1 MLTTIILLSFIAA
14 AFWREA
20 IKLAVAAIIVI
31 MLLGIVQLVRIADEA
46 GLVPPDPASIG
57 GER

>member
-31 MLLGIVQLVRIADEA
+31 LLLGIVQLVRIADAA
-46 GLVPPDPASIG
+46 GIVPPDPSSIS

>member
-20 IKLAVAAIIVI
+20 IKLAIAAFIVI
-31 MLLGIVQLVRIADEA
+31 LLLGVVQLVQIADGA
-46 GLVPPDPASIG
+46 GIVPDDPGASSSQ
-57 GER
+57 R